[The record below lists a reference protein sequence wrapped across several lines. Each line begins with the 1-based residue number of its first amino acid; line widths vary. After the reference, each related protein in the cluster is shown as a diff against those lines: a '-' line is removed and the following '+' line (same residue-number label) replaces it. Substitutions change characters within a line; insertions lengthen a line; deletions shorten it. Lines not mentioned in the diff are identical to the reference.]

1 MKIFNDIV
9 LFLKKKD
16 LIYMALAVYLGL
28 VLQKLLES
36 FIGDITLPIFNSALP
51 QKIKSLNLNVL
62 NLNINNFMT
71 HVISTLLAIVVTYLF
86 MKLVI
91 R

>member
-1 MKIFNDIV
+1 MKIFNNII

-36 FIGDITLPIFNSALP
+36 FIGDITLPIFSSTLP
-51 QKIKSLNLNVL
+51 QKIKSLNLNIL
-62 NLNINNFMT
+62 NLNINHFLT
-71 HVISTLLAIVVTYLF
+71 QVFSTLLAIVVTYLF

>member
-1 MKIFNDIV
+1 MKLFNNIV

-28 VLQKLLES
+28 VLQKLIES

-51 QKIKSLNLNVL
+51 QKIKSMNLNIL

-71 HVISTLLAIVVTYLF
+71 QFLSTLLAIIVSYLF

>member
-1 MKIFNDIV
+1 MKLFNNIV

-28 VLQKLLES
+28 VLQKLIES

-51 QKIKSLNLNVL
+51 QKIKSMNLNIL

-71 HVISTLLAIVVTYLF
+71 QFLSTLLAILVSYLF